1 MIYGEGSWRIYH
13 GEGDKPLQLE
23 VKASGNVVELSGDL
37 VELDELILLG
47 SRYSEAEV
55 DGVVRPGVSEA
66 AGTRVEVGGTVR
78 RIVLR

>member
-1 MIYGEGSWRIYH
+1 
-13 GEGDKPLQLE
+13 
-23 VKASGNVVELSGDL
+23 VELSGDL

-55 DGVVRPGVSEA
+55 DGVVRPGVGEA